1 MKKFLAAA
9 CAAVFLT
16 APGLAQEVVFD
27 HNFENGT
34 PGDLSAAGALGT
46 PAVGTLTATGGF
58 ISPEFVFNPERT
70 ATQAY
75 TTANNGSFNAI
86 VLETDENGAVIDQTF
101 DDAGTPAGN
110 FLTANLNA
118 PAAITGTLGAGLA
131 TTIDFSL
138 GTFGNSGATPFKY
151 VHIIGRSSTGA
162 EVFQLLFR
170 ATGIVALRE
179 FFARELGQDSTTFA
193 NGGFS
198 SLEGT
203 IVLTSA
209 SNAFNTVLTDRAPS
223 FQLDVNVT
231 FDENGWNVTAL
242 PQGGSFGPA
251 DPTVTGLGIASG
263 ATDLATIEFFTSHNA
278 SVNSQNKGFW
288 LDNLVVETGVMV
300 DTPDAIGD
308 FNLDGVVDCAD
319 LDGYVGNIG
328 AAVTPAL
335 APLDI
340 DNDGTITATDAN
352 THITTLVQTSNGQV
366 GTFPGDLNCDGTVNV
381 LGDAF
386 TLVGNLNNSVTRYSQ
401 GDINFDGTVNV
412 LGDAFTLIGNLNNN
426 NNP

>member
-1 MKKFLAAA
+1 MKKFLIALCSIA
-9 CAAVFLT
+9 FLT
-16 APGLAQEVVFD
+16 APISAQEVVFD
-27 HNFENGT
+27 YDFENAT
-34 PGDLSAAGALGT
+34 PGDLSGTGALGT
-46 PAVGTLTATGGF
+46 PTVGTISAPGGF
-58 ISPEFVFNPERT
+58 VSSEVVFNPGLANERT

-75 TTANNGSFNAI
+75 TTGNNGSFNAI
-86 VLETDENGAVIDQTF
+86 VVETDQAFNDV
-101 DDAGTPAGN
+101 GTPAGN
-110 FLTANLNA
+110 FLTANLSA
-118 PAAITGTLGAGLA
+118 PAAVTGTLGAGLA
-131 TTIDFSL
+131 TTIDFNL
-138 GTFGNSGATPFKY
+138 GSFGGSGATPFKY
-151 VHIIGRSSTGA
+151 IHIIGRSTEGA

-170 ATGIVALRE
+170 ATGIVAIRE
-179 FFARELGQDSTTFA
+179 FFARELGQDSTTFT

-203 IVLTSA
+203 EVLSSA
-209 SNAFNTVLTDRAPS
+209 SNAFNSTNTESAPS

-288 LDNLVVETGVMV
+288 LDNLVVATGVMV
-300 DTPDAIGD
+300 DTPSTTGD

-328 AAVTPAL
+328 APATGAL
-335 APLDI
+335 AVLDT
-340 DNDGTITATDAN
+340 DGDGTITASDAD
-352 THITTLVQTSNGQV
+352 TLITTLVSTSNGQV
-366 GTFPGDLNCDGTVNV
+366 GTFAGDLNCDGDVNV

-386 TLVGNLNNSVTRYSQ
+386 ALIGSLGSAVTSYAA
-401 GDINFDGTVNV
+401 GDINFDGSVDV
-412 LGDAFTLIGNLNNN
+412 LGDAFILIGNLGMTNA
-426 NNP
+426 P